1 MLAIKWLLFQGIPL
15 EKECIVITV
24 TGASFALR

>member
-15 EKECIVITV
+15 EKDCIVIAV
-24 TGASFALR
+24 TGTSFSLR